1 MASRP
6 MIDRSPLLPERAR
19 KIQGSFAFIE
29 HRFLQGGFLQ
39 TLTHHELL
47 LYFFLILAADRN
59 GISFYSYDR
68 ICTILGLG
76 VEDYILA
83 RNGLIRK
90 DLLAF
95 DGHRFQALSLPPKPV
110 RSSTRLLKTQHDMIE
125 HDPATIHCEICHALG
140 TDPDNRTKI
149 SRK

>member
-29 HRFLQGGFLQ
+29 HHFLQGGFLQ

-68 ICTILGLG
+68 IITLLHLRLD
-76 VEDYILA
+76 EYLQA
-83 RNGLIRK
+83 RDALIAK
-90 DLLAF
+90 DLIAF
-95 DGHRFQALSLPPKPV
+95 DGHLFQVLSLPEAPIFPSV
-110 RSSTRLLKTQHDMIE
+110 RLLKTPDDMLE
-125 HDPATIHCEICHALG
+125 KDPATIHRTICQALG
-140 TDPDNRTKI
+140 KDPDELLQ
-149 SRK
+149 S